1 MYRKASLAEGVRLLR
16 FYTEILGLE
25 VTKELP
31 DGAAPALT

>member
-1 MYRKASLAEGVRLLR
+1 VAQVLR

-25 VTKELP
+25 VMKELP